1 MSTASR
7 VPGRRFGPFR
17 HRGYVAYWL
26 AVAISSLGTWLA
38 AVAGSIYVY
47 QLTGST
53 FSVGVFNFAG
63 FIPILLFSV
72 WGGQIS
78 DRFDRRTIVWT
89 THAVSVAIAAVLAWL
104 TITGSAT
111 ELALIVAVFLLN
123 ALWALGKPSLLSLVP
138 NIVPREDL
146 PDAVALGSLAFMSGQ
161 IAGPLIAAA
170 ALAVSGP
177 GLAFA
182 INALTYVAPVVAMVV
197 LARMGLA
204 GRETAAVRTA
214 AAGLTAQS
222 GAGFVRRNTWVV
234 GLLAGIVVTSTAME
248 IQRTVAPALASERL
262 GVAESNAALLLAA
275 QSVGS
280 AISYLLFVPIRKYGW
295 LRRSALIGLV
305 VQAVGVVVAAA
316 APVLPVALAG
326 FFLIGLGFAFCF
338 PVLTAALQEATPDE
352 LRGRVMSYHQ
362 LALLGHRP
370 VTALIIGTVAAVSL
384 QGGMLIWL
392 LLMPL
397 GLFAIRTAWRRLP
410 VSPPSA
416 SSTPSEAVPEVA
428 VDAGA
433 VPLAEG

>member
-1 MSTASR
+1 VSSEAR
-7 VPGRRFGPFR
+7 PPGRRFGPFR

-53 FSVGVFNFAG
+53 FAVGVFNFAG
-63 FIPILLFSV
+63 FIPLLLFSV

-78 DRFDRRTIVWT
+78 DRFDRRTVVWT
-89 THAVSVAIAAVLAWL
+89 THAASVVIAAVLAAL
-104 TITGSAT
+104 TITGTAT
-111 ELALIVAVFLLN
+111 ELTLIGSVFLLN
-123 ALWALGKPSLLSLVP
+123 ALWAIGKPSLLSLVP

-146 PDAVALGSLAFMSGQ
+146 QDAVALGSLAFMTGQ

-182 INALTYVAPVVAMVV
+182 INAFTYVAPVVAMVV
-197 LARMGLA
+197 LARLGLA
-204 GRETAAVRTA
+204 GRQTAAVRKA
-214 AAGLTAQS
+214 AAASMAGWS
-222 GAGFVRRNTWVV
+222 GRTFARRNTWLA
-234 GLLAGIVVTSTAME
+234 GLLIGIVVTSTAME
-248 IQRTVAPALASERL
+248 IQRTVGPALASERL
-262 GVAESNAALLLAA
+262 GVAESNAALLLAF

-280 AISYLLFVPIRKYGW
+280 AISFLLFVPIRRRGW
-295 LRRSALIGLV
+295 LRESALAGLI
-305 VQAVGVVVAAA
+305 VQGAGVLVVAAA
-316 APVLPVALAG
+316 PTLPIALAG
-326 FFLIGLGFAFCF
+326 FFLIGLGFALCF

-370 VTALIIGTVAAVSL
+370 LTALIIGTVAAATL
-384 QGGMLIWL
+384 EGGMLIWL
-392 LLMPL
+392 LVLPI

-410 VSPPSA
+410 KQAPLPA
-416 SSTPSEAVPEVA
+416 DAPADAVVA
-428 VDAGA
+428 PV
-433 VPLAEG
+433 AEG

>member
-1 MSTASR
+1 MSTEPRA
-7 VPGRRFGPFR
+7 VGRRVGPVR

-38 AVAGSIYVY
+38 AVVGSIYVY
-47 QLTGST
+47 ELTRST

-63 FIPILLFSV
+63 FVPILLFSV
-72 WGGQIS
+72 LGGQIS
-78 DRFDRRTIVWT
+78 DRFDRRTVVWT

-104 TITGSAT
+104 TIAGAAT
-111 ELALIVAVFLLN
+111 ELTLIVAMFLLN

-146 PDAVALGSLAFMSGQ
+146 QDAVALGSLAFMSGQ

-170 ALAVSGP
+170 ALAVSGA

-182 INALTYVAPVVAMVV
+182 INALTYVAPVVAMIV

-204 GRETAAVRTA
+204 GRETAAARKA
-214 AAGLTAQS
+214 AAGEATRS
-222 GAGFVRRNTWVV
+222 GASFVRRNTWLV
-234 GLLAGIVVTSTAME
+234 GLLAGIVVTSTVME
-248 IQRTVAPALASERL
+248 IQRTVGPALASERL
-262 GVAESNAALLLAA
+262 GVAESNAALILAA

-305 VQAVGVVVAAA
+305 VQGLGVVVAAA
-316 APVLPVALAG
+316 APNLPIALAG
-326 FFLIGLGFAFCF
+326 FFLIGLGFALCF

-370 VTALIIGTVAAVSL
+370 FTALIIGSVATLSL
-384 QGGMLIWL
+384 QAGMLIWL
-392 LLMPL
+392 LILPV
-397 GLFAIRTAWRRLP
+397 GLFAIRSAWRRLP
-410 VSPPSA
+410 VQPPSA
-416 SSTPSEAVPEVA
+416 PAKVPAEVPP
-428 VDAGA
+428 DAGQTP
-433 VPLAEG
+433 VIGG

>member
-1 MSTASR
+1 VRESQG
-7 VPGRRFGPFR
+7 VGRRFGPFR
-17 HRGYVAYWL
+17 HRAYVAYWL

-47 QLTGST
+47 QLTRST

-78 DRFDRRTIVWT
+78 DRFDRRTVVWT
-89 THAVSVAIAAVLAWL
+89 THAASVVIAAVLAAL
-104 TITGSAT
+104 TIAGTAT
-111 ELALIVAVFLLN
+111 EVVLIVAVFLLN

-146 PDAVALGSLAFMSGQ
+146 QDAVALGSLAFMTGQ

-204 GRETAAVRTA
+204 GRETAAVRRA
-214 AAGLTAQS
+214 AAGAVART
-222 GAGFVRRNTWVV
+222 GASFLRRNTWVV

-262 GVAESNAALLLAA
+262 GIAESNAALLLAA

-280 AISYLLFVPIRKYGW
+280 ATSYLLFVPIRKFGW
-295 LRRSALIGLV
+295 LRRSALVGLGI
-305 VQAVGVVVAAA
+305 QALGVVVVAV
-316 APVLPVALAG
+316 APSLLVALTG

-352 LRGRVMSYHQ
+352 LRGRIMSYHQ

-370 VTALIIGTVAAVSL
+370 VTALIIGTVAAMSL
-384 QGGMLIWL
+384 QGGILIWL
-392 LLMPL
+392 LIAPL
-397 GLFAIRTAWRRLP
+397 GLVAVRSAWQRLP
-410 VSPPSA
+410 VEPESA
-416 SSTPSEAVPEVA
+416 AADEAAEAVPT
-428 VDAGA
+428 
-433 VPLAEG
+433 PLA

>member
-1 MSTASR
+1 MSTEPRAAG
-7 VPGRRFGPFR
+7 GRLGPFR
-17 HRGYVAYWL
+17 HRSYVAYWL
-26 AVAISSLGTWLA
+26 AVAISSLGTWLS

-47 QLTGST
+47 ELTRST

-63 FIPILLFSV
+63 FVPILLFSV

-78 DRFDRRTIVWT
+78 DRFDRRTVVWT

-104 TITGSAT
+104 TIAGTAT
-111 ELALIVAVFLLN
+111 EITLIVAMFLLN

-146 PDAVALGSLAFMSGQ
+146 QDAVALGSLAFMSGQ

-170 ALAVSGP
+170 ALAVSGA

-182 INALTYVAPVVAMVV
+182 INALTYVAPVVAMIV

-204 GRETAAVRTA
+204 GRRSAADRRA
-214 AAGLTAQS
+214 AAGEAART
-222 GAGFVRRNTWVV
+222 GASFVRRNTWLV
-234 GLLAGIVVTSTAME
+234 GLLAGIVVTSMVME
-248 IQRTVAPALASERL
+248 IQRTVGPALASEKL
-262 GVAESNAALLLAA
+262 GVDESNAALILAA

-295 LRRSALIGLV
+295 LRRSALVGLV
-305 VQAVGVVVAAA
+305 IQGVGVIVAAV
-316 APVLPVALAG
+316 APTLPIALAG

-370 VTALIIGTVAAVSL
+370 LTALIIGSVAAVSL
-384 QGGMLIWL
+384 QAGMLIWL
-392 LLMPL
+392 LILPV
-397 GLFAIRTAWRRLP
+397 GLLAIRTAWRRLP
-410 VSPPSA
+410 VQPHTTPIEVPPA
-416 SSTPSEAVPEVA
+416 AEP
-428 VDAGA
+428 
-433 VPLAEG
+433 PLA